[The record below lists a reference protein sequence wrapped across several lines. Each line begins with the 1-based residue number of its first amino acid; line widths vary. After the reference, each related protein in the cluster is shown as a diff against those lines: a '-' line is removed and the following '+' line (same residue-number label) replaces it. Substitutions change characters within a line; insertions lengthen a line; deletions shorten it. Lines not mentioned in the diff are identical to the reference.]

1 MLAKC
6 LNLNILYKPFT
17 QKIKN
22 KKRIFYKPTIT
33 RGLNEARKKAGNK

>member
-6 LNLNILYKPFT
+6 LNLNILYKSFT
-17 QKIKN
+17 QRIKN
-22 KKRIFYKPTIT
+22 KKLYKSTIT